1 MTERATLVTSLIA
14 FLGLAG
20 LPAGPVLAQTRVV
33 VPIVIQA
40 PRVASPQAAPTSVQ
54 ITTRTVSPR
63 TGGTRTEVT
72 VQDTTGVRGFSRVS
86 PSAPPSGETRVTV
99 QDTTGVHG
107 FSRVSRSAPPSGETR
122 VTVQDTTG
130 VRGFSSR
137 RPGVLSPDAT
147 TTQVTVQ
154 DTTGVQGFSSVR
166 SSPLPGATMTPG
178 QLHAAGDAGSTV
190 VVPFP
195 VTLRPVTAGSLQSL
209 TIRTEGPIDAP
220 IVILAP

>member
-1 MTERATLVTSLIA
+1 MTERATLVTRLIA
-14 FLGLAG
+14 FLALAG

-72 VQDTTGVRGFSRVS
+72 VQDTTGV
-86 PSAPPSGETRVTV
+86 
-99 QDTTGVHG
+99 HG

-137 RPGVLSPDAT
+137 RPSVLSPGAT
-147 TTQVTVQ
+147 TTHVTVQ

-166 SSPLPGATMTPG
+166 SGPLPGATMTPG
-178 QLHAAGDAGSTV
+178 QLPAAGDAGSTV

-209 TIRTEGPIDAP
+209 TITTEGPIDAP

>member
-1 MTERATLVTSLIA
+1 MTERATLVTRLIA

-63 TGGTRTEVT
+63 MGGTRTEVT
-72 VQDTTGVRGFSRVS
+72 VQDTTGVR
-86 PSAPPSGETRVTV
+86 
-99 QDTTGVHG
+99 G

-137 RPGVLSPDAT
+137 RPSVLSPGAA

-154 DTTGVQGFSSVR
+154 DTTGVQGFSSIR

-178 QLHAAGDAGSTV
+178 QLPAPGDAGSTV

-195 VTLRPVTAGSLQSL
+195 LTLRPVTAGSLQSL
-209 TIRTEGPIDAP
+209 TITTEGPIDAP
-220 IVILAP
+220 IVILAQ